1 MNNDIDHALFH
12 CANLQG
18 VIIGMGLA
26 IVQTHYDFQT
36 GPSNSTP
43 SLPASPEE
51 PEKKKRKLGSVLK
64 GIVPSMPSSPHDDD
78 EYGGKKSKS
87 GIGYAGTTREDVC
100 TCPFCHVRK
109 LGC

>member
-1 MNNDIDHALFH
+1 MNSDIDHALFH

-43 SLPASPEE
+43 SLPASPDE

-64 GIVPSMPSSPHDDD
+64 GIVPSMPSALHEED
-78 EYGGKKSKS
+78 EYGGKKAKG
-87 GIGYAGTTREDVC
+87 GIGYAGTTKEDVC
-100 TCPFCHVRK
+100 IRLFCFMMSH
-109 LGC
+109 

>member
-1 MNNDIDHALFH
+1 MNNDVDHALFH

-43 SLPASPEE
+43 SLPASPDE

-64 GIVPSMPSSPHDDD
+64 GIVPSMPLSFHDDD

-87 GIGYAGTTREDVC
+87 GIGYAGTTREDVRTGC
-100 TCPFCHVRK
+100 FCHVRK